1 MCKYPGPSTSCSSK
15 TIFREL
21 SSTAKQA
28 ILDKHNE
35 LRRRVAKGEE
45 TGGTNG
51 PQPGASN
58 MKKLVWSDELASLAQ
73 RWADQCTFGHDTSR
87 EKLDETSVGQNA
99 YWGANSQQEEQAAI
113 QGKQSNAAQNWY
125 DEVTDPGFD
134 SQNIN
139 PYV

>member
-21 SSTAKQA
+21 SSTAKQV

-45 TGGTNG
+45 TGGINA

-58 MKKLVWSDELASLAQ
+58 MKKMVIIEFLL
-73 RWADQCTFGHDTSR
+73 
-87 EKLDETSVGQNA
+87 
-99 YWGANSQQEEQAAI
+99 
-113 QGKQSNAAQNWY
+113 
-125 DEVTDPGFD
+125 
-134 SQNIN
+134 
-139 PYV
+139 